1 MIFTLVL
8 AVLAIVFAFQAIKV
22 VPQQTAWI
30 VERLGKF
37 HAVLSPGLNVVIPFI
52 DRVAYK
58 HSLKEIP
65 LDTPSQVCITK
76 DNTQLSVDG
85 VLFFQVTDPTRASYG
100 TSNYV
105 IAITQLAQT
114 TLRSVIGKMELDK
127 TFEER
132 DLINRSVV
140 SAIDEAALNWG
151 VKVLRYEIKDLTP
164 PAVILQAMQQQ
175 ITAEREKRAVLA
187 ASEGRKQEQINLATG
202 AREAAIA
209 ESEGEKQAAINK
221 AEGEAA
227 ATLAIATAT
236 AEALRRIAEATREP
250 GGMDA
255 VNLKVAEQYVQ
266 AFAQLAKEGNTIL
279 LPSNMNDMGSM
290 IASAMSIMRQTD
302 PKNAPKQDLS
312 AALSRSLDSKH

>member
-1 MIFTLVL
+1 M
-8 AVLAIVFAFQAIKV
+8 
-22 VPQQTAWI
+22 
-30 VERLGKF
+30 
-37 HAVLSPGLNVVIPFI
+37 
-52 DRVAYK
+52 
-58 HSLKEIP
+58 
-65 LDTPSQVCITK
+65 
-76 DNTQLSVDG
+76 
-85 VLFFQVTDPTRASYG
+85 RASYG

-175 ITAEREKRAVLA
+175 ITAEREKRAVVA

-227 ATLAIATAT
+227 ATLAIAKAT
-236 AEALRRIAEATREP
+236 AEALRQIAEATRAP

-290 IASAMSIMRQTD
+290 IASAMSIMRNTD
-302 PKNAPKQDLS
+302 PKTVS
-312 AALSRSLDSKH
+312 ADAAKPVVPSILNTKS